1 MLPVPETSF
10 CTHRD
15 GFPYVG
21 DPQLRDDLPE
31 TGMCW
36 PFHRPGERSQPGQC
50 RRSLG
55 HPARDRVLQ
64 TDGHC
69 ARHPWLSGAQWGDGC
84 AGVSGHT
91 RLVCRVCGE
100 KREEP
105 AEPGRRCSESGVL
118 EDPAGDGDVVPEAG
132 ALKLPGGYP
141 DRCTRSYLYPRSQQ
155 KFQQPFVQVPLLLT

>member
-1 MLPVPETSF
+1 MEISRSPGLMLPVPETSF

-15 GFPYVG
+15 GFPSVG

-69 ARHPWLSGAQWGDGC
+69 ARHPWLSGAEAAQRSQRGMGVLACLDTRGWC
-84 AGVSGHT
+84 AGSV
-91 RLVCRVCGE
+91 V
-100 KREEP
+100 
-105 AEPGRRCSESGVL
+105 RRG
-118 EDPAGDGDVVPEAG
+118 
-132 ALKLPGGYP
+132 
-141 DRCTRSYLYPRSQQ
+141 RSQQ
-155 KFQQPFVQVPLLLT
+155 SPEDDVLSRESWRIRLEMEAWSQKLGP